1 MIPTNASDIEASI
14 SEADRQRAEVHELLG
29 SLPARALT
37 WRPGESKWSPIG
49 HVAHLCIVNERYLAA
64 LRERIDDARA
74 RGGSR
79 SDGPYRHPRI
89 GSWFA
94 RSMEPPPK
102 RRLKTLRSMVP
113 DPTLDSGDVLQRFA
127 VLQGELRSAMED
139 ARGLDLGRV
148 RFGSPFLAL
157 IRLSLGTGF
166 ALILAH
172 NRRHVW
178 LIREVMARDGFPG
191 GEGAATG

>member
-1 MIPTNASDIEASI
+1 MIPANTSDLDAAI
-14 SEADRQRAEVHELLG
+14 SETDRQRAEVEELLG
-29 SLPARALT
+29 SLPVAALT
-37 WRPGESKWSPIG
+37 WRPNESKWSPIG

-64 LRERIDDARA
+64 LRERIDEARA
-74 RGGSR
+74 QGGPM

-113 DPTLDSGDVLQRFA
+113 DPTLDSGDVLRRFA
-127 VLQGELRSAMED
+127 VLQGEFRSAMENG
-139 ARGLDLGRV
+139 RGLDLGRV

-172 NRRHVW
+172 NRRHIW
-178 LIREVMARDGFPG
+178 LIREVMACAGFPG